1 MRGTDRVV
9 RSAVLRATRDRR
21 VSHAALETALAHP
34 PQLPG
39 RAALHELLQFVAA
52 GCQSELEIRGLRDVV
67 TVPGLPAP
75 QLQYRVDL
83 PAGPICL
90 DAAWPELKIAVEFD
104 GAAFHG
110 NLEARERDLRRDA
123 ALAALGWVVLRF
135 GFRDVTERP
144 QECRARIVDVHR
156 ERARMVLR
164 PDISAL
170 DLPASGTTPS
180 GDALRRG

>member
-1 MRGTDRVV
+1 MRGADGVV
-9 RSAVLRATRDRR
+9 RAAVLRATRERR
-21 VSHAALETALAHP
+21 VSPADLEAALAFP

-39 RAALHELLQFVAA
+39 RAALHELLGFVAA
-52 GCQSELEIRGLRDVV
+52 GCQSELEIRGLRDVI

-75 QLQYRVDL
+75 HLQYRVVL
-83 PAGPICL
+83 PDGPVQL

-110 NLEARERDLRRDA
+110 SLEARECDLRRDA

-144 QECRARIVDVHR
+144 HVCRARIIAVHR
-156 ERARMVLR
+156 QRASLV
-164 PDISAL
+164 PQPGISAL
-170 DLPASGTTPS
+170 VLPASGATPT
-180 GDALRRG
+180 GGPAQR